1 MGRFLLDTF
10 SETVIS
16 FVYFILHFAAWC
28 IQWSL
33 VLAVFLL
40 VMLGTGYY
48 TYTFVL
54 KGGGHVSVP
63 NVVDRPI
70 TEAAMLLTERGLEL
84 GKQVQAP
91 HPTIPEYYVIAQ
103 RPSAGRVAREG
114 RRVNVVVSRGQ
125 DYLRAPDLTGKMLED
140 ARREIV
146 ASGFRVGSLARITQ
160 DLPRDMVVSQDPA
173 PGGELADQGEIH
185 LLVSAGSERP
195 SALMPDLR
203 GLPVGDVKKALEGF
217 EVTLVPNEVD
227 IPGATP
233 DTVLAQNPAPDTL
246 IYQNHVITY
255 DFVPSKKEGEGE
267 GEPEKRYEATVRHQM
282 FYDWYGREV
291 RVDVVDR
298 TGNRQTVWSK
308 KPEFDAAAQQTY
320 VTGTAIRVPVVY
332 VSEAMVEVYVDGVPE
347 ASYLLKEGN
356 PPVKTH

>member
-16 FVYFILHFAAWC
+16 FVYFIVHFVAWC

-33 VLAVFLL
+33 VLVVFLL
-40 VMLGTGYY
+40 VMIGSGYY
-48 TYTFVL
+48 TYTYVL

-70 TEAAMLLTERGLEL
+70 TEAALLLTERGLEL

-91 HPTIPEYYVIAQ
+91 HPTIPKYYVIAQ
-103 RPSAGRVAREG
+103 RPSAGRIAREG
-114 RRVNVVVSRGQ
+114 RRINVVVSRGQ
-125 DYLRAPDLTGKMLED
+125 DYLRTPDVTGKILDD

-146 ASGFRVGSLARITQ
+146 ASRFRVGSLARIPQ
-160 DLPRDMVVSQDPA
+160 DLPRDMVISQDPP

-203 GLPVGDVKKALEGF
+203 GLPISEIEEALQGF

-233 DTVLAQNPAPDTL
+233 DVVLAQSPAPDTL
-246 IYQNHVITY
+246 IYQNHVISY
-255 DFVPSKKEGEGE
+255 DFVPSKSEETEGEAA
-267 GEPEKRYEATVRHQM
+267 PRYEATVRHQM

-298 TGNRQTVWSK
+298 MGNRQTVWSK
-308 KPEFDAAAQQTY
+308 KPEFDAAAQRTY

-332 VSEAMVEVYVDGVPE
+332 TVEAVVEVYVDGIPE
-347 ASYLLKEGN
+347 ASYMLKDGN
-356 PPVKTH
+356 PPIKTH

>member
-1 MGRFLLDTF
+1 M
-10 SETVIS
+10 
-16 FVYFILHFAAWC
+16 AWC

-33 VLAVFLL
+33 ALTVFIL
-40 VMLGTGYY
+40 VMLGAGYY
-48 TYTFVL
+48 TYTFAL

-63 NVVDRPI
+63 NVVDLPI

-103 RPSAGRVAREG
+103 RPAAGHIAREG
-114 RRVNVVVSRGQ
+114 RRVNVVVSRGH
-125 DYLRAPDLTGKMLED
+125 DYLHAPDLAGKMLDD

-146 ASGFRVGSLARITQ
+146 ASRFRVGSLARISQ
-160 DLPRDMVVSQDPA
+160 DLPRDLVIAQDPPA
-173 PGGELADQGEIH
+173 GGELVDQGEIH

-203 GLPVGDVKKALEGF
+203 GLPVDGIKKALEGF

-233 DTVLAQNPAPDTL
+233 DVVLAQSPAPDTL
-246 IYQNHVITY
+246 IYQNQTVTY
-255 DFVPSKKEGEGE
+255 DFVPSKEEADEEKDEGEE
-267 GEPEKRYEATVRHQM
+267 EPTKRYEATVRHQM

-308 KPEFDAAAQQTY
+308 KPEHDATAQQTY
-320 VTGTAIRVPVVY
+320 VAGTAIRVPVVY
-332 VSEAMVEVYVDGVPE
+332 VSEATVEIYVDGVPA
-347 ASYLLKEGN
+347 ASYLLREGN